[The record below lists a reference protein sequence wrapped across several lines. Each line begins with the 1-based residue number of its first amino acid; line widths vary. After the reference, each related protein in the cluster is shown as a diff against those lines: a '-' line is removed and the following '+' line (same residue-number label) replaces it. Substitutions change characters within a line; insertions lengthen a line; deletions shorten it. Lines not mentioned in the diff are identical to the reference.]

1 MHPANGA
8 LRLQHDPSTTR
19 FVQSGPA
26 FPRLCAPT
34 FWVWLLEPILL
45 GMPKLKV
52 LLPIIVGA
60 TLMTFWAAA
69 PPSLAARQLPS
80 GTALVAISGDEA
92 TIVKVQPR
100 KYRITFP
107 ASQTIKWLG
116 EVRGLPGARVGSFTE
131 QELVSRWGGLRRG
144 SKSPARATLSWK
156 GEERWVLSK
165 VSRPRVNSE
174 GLLVVDLTTPRSL
187 PTRIKDFNL
196 SIDRASRAKNLRWTT
211 TTQTFAL
218 SDITSL
224 EVTVDGN
231 ASTSTEGVAS
241 GTGCFYSPIP
251 LDGNG
256 HIASIPAV
264 ACGDTDILTMSTIQ
278 VIAASPS
285 SQGWEQAV
293 LYLSQGGNTST
304 WFVIIAN
311 WDYQGS

>member
-1 MHPANGA
+1 VDLHFRVSVP
-8 LRLQHDPSTTR
+8 R
-19 FVQSGPA
+19 FLGLGS
-26 FPRLCAPT
+26 
-34 FWVWLLEPILL
+34 LEPILL

-52 LLPIIVGA
+52 LPLIMVGA
-60 TLMTFWAAA
+60 TLMTFLVAA
-69 PPSLAARQLPS
+69 PPAFAARQLPS
-80 GTALVAISGDEA
+80 GTALVAISGDAA
-92 TIVKVQPR
+92 TIIKVQPR

-116 EVRGLPGARVGSFTE
+116 EVRGLPGARIGSFTE
-131 QELVSRWGGLRRG
+131 QELVSRWADLRRG

-165 VSRPRVNSE
+165 VSRPRVNRE

-187 PTRIKDFNL
+187 PPRIMDFNL
-196 SIDRASRAKNLRWTT
+196 SIDRASRANNLRWNT
-211 TTQTFAL
+211 TTQTFSL

-224 EVTVDGN
+224 EVTVNGN
-231 ASTSTEGVAS
+231 ASTSTEGVANGS
-241 GTGCFYSPIP
+241 DCFYSPIP

-256 HIASIPAV
+256 HIASVPGLV
-264 ACGDTDILTMSTIQ
+264 CGDVEILSMSTIQ

-293 LYLSQGGNTST
+293 LNLFQGGNTST
-304 WFVIIAN
+304 WYVIIAN